1 MSESSFLSILLISV
15 GILFV
20 PFLSKLLRIPV
31 AVGEILYGIVIGKSL
46 LNLVE
51 PSQWLSF
58 LSMFGFLLLMFI
70 AGLEVKLKEINQLP
84 LKSKL
89 LYTLIPSL
97 VFLLSFLI
105 GKELHFNALISV
117 AIGAISV
124 GIVVSVLREK
134 GLLSTPYG
142 KTAFL
147 VGIVGEVLSIGV
159 LTFLSLYYEYG
170 FGLDFWIGLGKLVLY
185 LLVARIVLVFLKGFV
200 WWYPDRFKFFFE
212 KNPAEIG
219 VRISLAVMFTLSVA
233 ASLIN
238 IEPIIGA
245 FISGM
250 IFATV
255 FEETE
260 NIEEKLSGI
269 SFGFLIPIFF
279 IYVGINFVMPHLD
292 GHTVKLLA
300 LLVAASFG
308 VKLLPSLLLILEGYP
323 LREAAGAG
331 ALLSAPLTLV
341 IVTAELGVKMGL
353 IEHHTE
359 SILILLAIVTGI
371 GAPTLFNLLLGR
383 ENESSN
389 S

>member
-1 MSESSFLSILLISV
+1 MESSFLSILLIAA
-15 GILFV
+15 GILFI
-20 PFLSKLLRIPV
+20 PFLSRLLKIPV
-31 AVGEILYGIVIGKSL
+31 AVGEILYGIAIGKSL
-46 LNLVE
+46 LDLVE
-51 PSQWLSF
+51 PSQWLDF

-70 AGLEVKLKEINQLP
+70 AGLEVKLKEIYSLP

-89 LYTLIPSL
+89 LYSAIPSL
-97 VFLLSFLI
+97 VFLLAFLI
-105 GKELHFNALISV
+105 GRELHFNALVSV

-142 KTAFL
+142 KTVFL
-147 VGIVGEVLSIGV
+147 VGIVGEVMSIAV
-159 LTFLSLYYEYG
+159 LTFLSLYYQHG
-170 FGLDFWIGLGKLVLY
+170 FGFDFWKGVAQLLAY
-185 LLVARIVLVFLKGFV
+185 LLIARIVLIFLKSFV

-212 KNPAEIG
+212 RSPAEIG

-245 FISGM
+245 FIAGM

-269 SFGFLIPIFF
+269 AFGFLIPIFF
-279 IYVGINFVMPHLD
+279 IYVGINFQMPHLNL
-292 GHTVKLLA
+292 HTLKLLGV
-300 LLVAASFG
+300 LVAASLG
-308 VKLLPSLLLILEGYP
+308 VKILSSLLLVLEGYK
-323 LREAAGAG
+323 LKEAAGAG
-331 ALLSAPLTLV
+331 ALLAAPLTLV

-353 IEHHTE
+353 IEHHLE
-359 SILILLAIVTGI
+359 SILILLAVLTGI
-371 GAPTLFNLLLGR
+371 VAPILFNLLVGR
-383 ENESSN
+383 EGESSH